1 MKDIIELESIT
12 AVHNLLGA
20 GKPLHPLVTVIRN
33 SERNTTA
40 IEVDKSYLLGFYT
53 IMLKEKQASFNYGR
67 NSYDFEEG
75 TLLATAPGQVIS
87 IKNLQEDQ
95 SDKDGWI
102 LFFHPDLIRK
112 SDLGRKINQYGF
124 FRYDAN
130 EALHLSQKEKKTI
143 WDCIE
148 KIIQEYS
155 QNIDTHSQTLI
166 NSNIELLLNYCTRFY
181 GRQFITRTNHNKDT
195 ITKLEEYLHD
205 YFSSDKAKLKG
216 LPTVGLCAEE
226 LSLSSHYLSDLL
238 KKETGKNTQEHI
250 HYFVIE
256 LAKNRLLGST
266 ETISEIAYGLGFEYP
281 SYFTKIFKAKT
292 GLSPVMYRSQN

>member
-1 MKDIIELESIT
+1 MNKIIKLESIT
-12 AVHNLLGA
+12 AVHKLLGA
-20 GKPLHPLVTVIRN
+20 GKPQHPLITVIRN
-33 SERNTTA
+33 SERNTNA
-40 IEVDKSYLLGFYT
+40 IEIDKSYSLGFYT
-53 IMLKEKQASFNYGR
+53 IMLKEKQASFKYGR

-75 TLLATAPGQVIS
+75 TLLATAPGQVLS
-87 IKNLQEDQ
+87 VNNIKEGEI
-95 SDKDGWI
+95 DKDGWV

-112 SDLGRKINQYGF
+112 SHLGREINQCGF

-130 EALHLSQKEKKTI
+130 EALHLSDQEKKTI
-143 WDCIE
+143 SDCID
-148 KIIQEYS
+148 KIILEYS
-155 QNIDTHSQTLI
+155 QNIDNHSQTVI
-166 NSNIELLLNYCTRFY
+166 VSNIVLLLNYCTRFY
-181 GRQFITRTNHNKDT
+181 DRQFITRTNRNKD
-195 ITKLEEYLHD
+195 IVSRLEEYLHG
-205 YFSSDKAKLKG
+205 YFSSDSAKLKG

-226 LSLSSHYLSDLL
+226 ISLSPHYLSDLL

-292 GLSPVMYRSQN
+292 GLTPAMYRSQN